1 MGLAHDPREAGA
13 ARAAP
18 RRVVPLRG
26 LDAGRPQEDRDV
38 LQGHAGQQQVRRERV
53 AQAVAAE
60 FGYLG
65 FLPDGDEAPRLA
77 HYDRTGGS
85 RPDLRFS
92 KRTTKRLCAAPCLS
106 ARLRTM
112 EMSDIL
118 QSALTVAVGFVCALI
133 LLHLRTLIARIDRAD
148 KRAAEDRAANKAD
161 HDKLFQLVAGLQA
174 DVKVLRDRSDR
185 AERNSAG

>member
-1 MGLAHDPREAGA
+1 
-13 ARAAP
+13 
-18 RRVVPLRG
+18 
-26 LDAGRPQEDRDV
+26 
-38 LQGHAGQQQVRRERV
+38 
-53 AQAVAAE
+53 
-60 FGYLG
+60 
-65 FLPDGDEAPRLA
+65 
-77 HYDRTGGS
+77 
-85 RPDLRFS
+85 
-92 KRTTKRLCAAPCLS
+92 
-106 ARLRTM
+106 M

-148 KRAAEDRAANKAD
+148 KRTAEDRKAAEDRAKEDRARAAEDRAANKAD